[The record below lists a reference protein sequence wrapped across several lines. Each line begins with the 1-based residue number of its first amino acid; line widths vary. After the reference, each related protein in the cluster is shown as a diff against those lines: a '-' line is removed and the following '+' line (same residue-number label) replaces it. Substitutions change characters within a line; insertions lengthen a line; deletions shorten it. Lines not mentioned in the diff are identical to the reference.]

1 MAADPLDALRLA
13 LMQDVLPVGM
23 AVVERARRAGPQ
35 GVVEVFTAGGDPLA
49 QLRQEG
55 EPAARSVRENLDRF
69 QPGLGNPVIKVSV
82 QDVPAEAATS
92 GGSPASGSAS
102 SSPTPGGPNPGDMDH
117 QATAADRA
125 ALQATLARIDARL
138 RLLEQRLVP
147 AAGEQA

>member
-82 QDVPAEAATS
+82 QDVPAQAPPSSAST
-92 GGSPASGSAS
+92 ASGSPSA
-102 SSPTPGGPNPGDMDH
+102 GPNPGGTAP
-117 QATAADRA
+117 ATGPERA

-138 RLLEQRLVP
+138 RLLEQRLQP
-147 AAGEQA
+147 AAGEQP

>member
-55 EPAARSVRENLDRF
+55 EPAARGVRENLDRL

-82 QDVPAEAATS
+82 QDVPAQA
-92 GGSPASGSAS
+92 SPSSASTASGSPS
-102 SSPTPGGPNPGDMDH
+102 GGPNPGGTAL
-117 QATAADRA
+117 ATGPERA

-138 RLLEQRLVP
+138 RLLEQRLEP
-147 AAGEQA
+147 AAGEQP